1 MSPNH
6 LARASLAILSLA
18 ALAACADGPTG
29 TPSANSMS
37 AQHPVAQLA
46 TQTPLGGEL
55 WICKAANVP
64 GTFHF
69 TVAYTHTNNVGT
81 ALPAD
86 LALTSTDVAEDAC
99 VQVASTPNSGTSGA
113 TYTAVITETFQTDW
127 TLDAIS
133 AIKSDGNPVTIA
145 TDLATGTASGS
156 SLKFG
161 NDRGT
166 TVVFT
171 NTYHPPGVTPE
182 GCSPGYY
189 KKHVQPGSD
198 QLLGDIFTSTPGALA
213 GLTLQ
218 QALFLEGGSTLLEK
232 EQILLR
238 QAAAGYLNIGYLG
251 APPYPLTLTQLQNL
265 VNDALDS
272 GDATTILSAKDQIAG
287 YNNLDGPKC

>member
-29 TPSANSMS
+29 TSTSRLPSQTA
-37 AQHPVAQLA
+37 AAALTTQL
-46 TQTPLGGEL
+46 PGGGEL
-55 WICKAANVP
+55 WVCKAGNEP

-69 TVAYTHTNNVGT
+69 DVSYTHTLGSG
-81 ALPAD
+81 PATPSI
-86 LALTSTDVAEDAC
+86 LALTSADVDVDAC
-99 VQVASTPNSGTSGA
+99 VELAATPVTAGDTYTATITETLGQTNWELTDITAVRTSGA
-113 TYTAVITETFQTDW
+113 TVAIAV
-127 TLDAIS
+127 
-133 AIKSDGNPVTIA
+133 
-145 TDLATGTASGS
+145 DLAAGTAGGS
-156 SLKFG
+156 NLKFG

-171 NTYHPPGVTPE
+171 NTFTPPPVVTPE

-198 QLLGDIFTSTPGALA
+198 QLLGDIFTSTPAALA
-213 GLTLQ
+213 GYTLQ
-218 QALFLEGGSTLLEK
+218 DALHFEGGSTLLEK

-238 QAAAGYLNIGYLG
+238 QAAAAYFNIGYLG
-251 APPYPLTLTQLQNL
+251 APPYPLTLSELQDL

-272 GDATTILSAKDQIAG
+272 GNATTVLSAKDQIAG
-287 YNNLDGPKC
+287 DNNLEGPKC